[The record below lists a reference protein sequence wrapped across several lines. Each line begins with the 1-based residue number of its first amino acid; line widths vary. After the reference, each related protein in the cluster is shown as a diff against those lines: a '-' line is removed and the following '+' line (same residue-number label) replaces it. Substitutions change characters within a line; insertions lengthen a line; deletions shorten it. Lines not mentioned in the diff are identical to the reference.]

1 MLVALVLTAGQHIL
15 PNAITE
21 EHSEKLSAVKSVYS
35 VQLFLVK
42 YRYISFF
49 NYRILEKIVECLGQ
63 ANDTLKQKLQDY
75 LTDFRAF
82 CKHSVFEVP
91 AVVIAKSAPAC
102 GPKKHLV
109 IKINEKV
116 WFGVSA
122 IKKPS
127 QYLDICTNQLLV
139 YLQRIS
145 SYETSKK
152 DVWKYCLYFFQM
164 AFNHFFHSLLCKR
177 RSFQTLGL
185 LLLSNR
191 KEKVRIK
198 FL

>member
-127 QYLDICTNQLLV
+127 QYLDICTNPTVGIPPANFLI
-139 YLQRIS
+139 RDI
-145 SYETSKK
+145 KK
-152 DVWKYCLYFFQM
+152 GCVEILFV
-164 AFNHFFHSLLCKR
+164 
-177 RSFQTLGL
+177 
-185 LLLSNR
+185 LLSNGIQSLFPLTSLQ
-191 KEKVRIK
+191 KEELSNFGVTVIVQPEGEGAY
-198 FL
+198 